1 MYLFNFF
8 TFHSSPELKET
19 QELFLKAVKMNA
31 VENTIDPEIQEALGI
46 AFNLSSEYDKAVDC
60 FQAAISKTP
69 ENAKLWNRLGAS
81 YANGQR
87 AIEAVAAYK
96 KALEIEPSFVRA
108 RYNVGIICINMKS
121 YKEAVEHF
129 LVALNHQAQS
139 KIRSGIN
146 IENVEN
152 QMSESIWS
160 SLRMAVSLMGRHELQ
175 KSIDDRDLNTLNKEF
190 GI

>member
-1 MYLFNFF
+1 
-8 TFHSSPELKET
+8 
-19 QELFLKAVKMNA
+19 MNA

-96 KALEIEPSFVRA
+96 KALEIEPGFVRA

-190 GI
+190 GIW